1 MGRNFAGKQD
11 TYTPSHNSVVTRNF
25 LLVSMVPLGQEFR
38 KHPLSMQTTTA
49 AWPEWLSFHPNPRL
63 SVCQGF
69 LHVVCA
75 ADAGKAVLRGTSAR
89 LSTSAFCVGSVEF
102 FISGSL
108 FSALGSQA
116 HHSSCLP
123 SQHSTGDAWR
133 VDFASQARQMGQAG
147 WKSMLKH
154 DLRRSRTD
162 ALLYWRL

>member
-1 MGRNFAGKQD
+1 ML
-11 TYTPSHNSVVTRNF
+11 P
-25 LLVSMVPLGQEFR
+25 PGQEFR

-49 AWPEWLSFHPNPRL
+49 AWREWLSFHPNPRL

-75 ADAGKAVLRGTSAR
+75 ADAGKAVLRGTMYFCI
-89 LSTSAFCVGSVEF
+89 LCVGSVEF
-102 FISGSL
+102 FI
-108 FSALGSQA
+108 SALGSQA
-116 HHSSCLP
+116 HHSSHLP

-162 ALLYWRL
+162 ALLYRRL